1 MSDVPTT
8 PSGRRFEPVSR
19 FSSQLKPQ
27 RVLQIKKDYEI
38 LAAAY
43 NAKPIGQQTNAN
55 KGSA

>member
-1 MSDVPTT
+1 MSDLALT
-8 PSGRRFEPVSR
+8 PSSKRFEPVSR

-43 NAKPIGQQTNAN
+43 NAKSTGHQTNVN
-55 KGSA
+55 KGTA